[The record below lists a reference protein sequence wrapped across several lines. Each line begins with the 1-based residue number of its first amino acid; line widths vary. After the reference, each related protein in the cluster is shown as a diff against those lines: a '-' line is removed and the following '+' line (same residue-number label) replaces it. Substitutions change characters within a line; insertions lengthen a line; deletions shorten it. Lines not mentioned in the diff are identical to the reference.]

1 MFFCKNSSSKTKTL
15 SVFDVNFFRTTKA
28 IVIDIHKGYRI
39 LWKQTKEYQSKTKI
53 MAASIITTEDLM
65 EFKIDLLQEIKKII
79 QSSETNTIKKWLKS
93 KEVTKL
99 LNISPGTLQNLRIN
113 GTLTYT
119 KIGGTIYYD
128 NTAIEKLL
136 NTNKVPV
143 IPTLFK

>member
-1 MFFCKNSSSKTKTL
+1 
-15 SVFDVNFFRTTKA
+15 
-28 IVIDIHKGYRI
+28 
-39 LWKQTKEYQSKTKI
+39 
-53 MAASIITTEDLM
+53 MAATIITTEDLL

-79 QSSETNTIKKWLKS
+79 QSTEPSNIKKWLKS

-128 NTAIEKLL
+128 NTDIEKLL
-136 NTNKVPV
+136 NTNKVSA
-143 IPTLFK
+143 IPSLFK